1 VFTKNLRLLSAT
13 THENSS
19 HLSIAAVPSSKVT
32 AASSLLIG
40 KGSLSLSL
48 VVGCV
53 VHVSQSPL
61 LSLAFVVVMIF
72 DFFSYSS
79 FYVKCVPVTDDRQTP
94 QFSREG

>member
-1 VFTKNLRLLSAT
+1 VFTKNLRLLSA

-32 AASSLLIG
+32 PASSLLIG

-48 VVGCV
+48 VVVCV

-79 FYVKCVPVTDDRQTP
+79 FYVKCVPVMDDRQTP